1 MRATSLPWEDR
12 ERIRANDLRIVLSGG
27 SATLNG
33 FSLVEWPASPP
44 PLPPAANSTSGRR
57 LSSAAST
64 PEVTR
69 QAIELYLDGTLNG
82 DGQQIFIGAKTQA
95 TITDMSNNRMGDELT
110 LAGLVSDGMPVAAG
124 GILGN
129 CISMATSSIA
139 LIAGG
144 STFGCIAC
152 TLCCFWCFA
161 AIARWRRRRKQAKV
175 VKEHVKELKRLITA
189 APADGG
195 LIRDAEEL
203 ERLITAP
210 SKVQS
215 AKDLLSKVTA
225 HVETK
230 QATMIPHVFHCTRCS
245 GCNTFAPVCQ
255 EAHVHM
261 FGLMASDHLDAMRWM
276 KGLFE
281 EKEVPIERFDLTKL
295 PASVALAAF
304 SFDESVFTQR
314 DARGY

>member
-1 MRATSLPWEDR
+1 MRATSLPWEER

-44 PLPPAANSTSGRR
+44 PLPPAGNSNSSSGRR

-95 TITDMSNNRMGDELT
+95 TIMDLSNNRMGDELT

-124 GILGN
+124 GILGVTALG
-129 CISMATSSIA
+129 MATSSIA

-152 TLCCFWCFA
+152 TLCCF
-161 AIARWRRRRKQAKV
+161 
-175 VKEHVKELKRLITA
+175 
-189 APADGG
+189 
-195 LIRDAEEL
+195 
-203 ERLITAP
+203 
-210 SKVQS
+210 
-215 AKDLLSKVTA
+215 
-225 HVETK
+225 
-230 QATMIPHVFHCTRCS
+230 
-245 GCNTFAPVCQ
+245 
-255 EAHVHM
+255 
-261 FGLMASDHLDAMRWM
+261 
-276 KGLFE
+276 
-281 EKEVPIERFDLTKL
+281 
-295 PASVALAAF
+295 
-304 SFDESVFTQR
+304 
-314 DARGY
+314 